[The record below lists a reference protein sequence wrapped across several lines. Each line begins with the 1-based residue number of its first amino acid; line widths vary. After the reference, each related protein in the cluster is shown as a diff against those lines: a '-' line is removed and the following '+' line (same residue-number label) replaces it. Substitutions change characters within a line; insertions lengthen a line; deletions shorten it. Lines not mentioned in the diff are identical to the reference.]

1 MHIKCGS
8 LWLCLAAFILCPS
21 LSGAENLTIQ
31 IHLFQGAHVGL
42 KQTEVLLTSS
52 RPELSLLKEKAVGSE
67 NELTAAILNTL
78 MEIYELHEVEDLF
91 SFKKGWN
98 RKVPLMDE
106 SILGKLVAYRL
117 KISPKMLPSQ
127 EISLR
132 GVISKTKEGSLQI
145 DKSREKELS
154 DAYIATRNDRL
165 MECIVDQEVI
175 LNIGDPV
182 IVSVPFNGRTYFMA
196 ILVTIGEPSA
206 QIPGPEKSKKTDLVP
221 APNVILQVRPSYP
234 DELRRRR
241 IGGEIGLRVMI
252 DEKGIVRGVDVI
264 KQVHPYL
271 NYSAVQAFL
280 KWKFEPVL
288 RLGKTVGAAFL
299 YSYNFDPLVYSQE
312 TAWSEET
319 PKGMEPSLE
328 KVRTVLD
335 RCADYCGKLAGAVM
349 DFVCE
354 ERIKETHYSLLKNL
368 HWGMLIVRNEPHGQ
382 GGWLVVGKPIQIM
395 DPKLTKRNDF
405 LCDYQIVRKGGRIDE
420 RRFILKENGHN
431 IAEQKKLLEEKRFS
445 GLSSLFASL
454 RILLKDQQSRF
465 NFRIIDEE
473 KTNGKRAYVIEAIPK
488 SGDEDGIWSAKIW
501 IDKESFQILK
511 IEIEGVP
518 IDGYEDI
525 LNDCAI
531 LNIKPFFVMTHEYQM
546 EKNGVLFPSRSK
558 IHAAYPGIDY
568 QGPVTKNEIDLT
580 YGKYKFLTVDTDSRI
595 IK

>member
-1 MHIKCGS
+1 
-8 LWLCLAAFILCPS
+8 
-21 LSGAENLTIQ
+21 LTIQ
-31 IHLFQGAHVGL
+31 IRLFQGAQLEL
-42 KQTEVLLTSS
+42 KKPEVLLTSS
-52 RPELSLLKEKAVGSE
+52 RPELSVLKEKAVGSE

-91 SFKKGWN
+91 LFKKGWN
-98 RKVPLMDE
+98 RKVPLLDE
-106 SILGKLVAYRL
+106 AVLGKLVAYRL

-127 EISLR
+127 QVSLR
-132 GVISKTKEGSLQI
+132 AIISKTKEGSLQI

-165 MECIVDQEVI
+165 MECIVDQEVV
-175 LNIGDPV
+175 LNVGDPV

-206 QIPGPEKSKKTDLVP
+206 QIPEPEKPNKTDLVP

-241 IGGEIGLRVMI
+241 VGGEIGLRVTI

-264 KQVHPYL
+264 KQLHPYL

-288 RLGKTVGAAFL
+288 RLDKPVRATFL
-299 YSYNFDPLVYSQE
+299 YSCNFDPLVYSQE
-312 TAWSEET
+312 NVWSEEA

-328 KVRTVLD
+328 KVRMVLD
-335 RCADYCGKLAGAVM
+335 RCADYCGKLAGAAM
-349 DFVCE
+349 GFVCE

-368 HWGMLIVRNEPHGQ
+368 HWGMLIVRNEPLGR
-382 GGWLVVGKPIQIM
+382 GGWLVVGKKIQIM

-405 LCDYQIVRKGGRIDE
+405 LCDYQIIRKEGRIDE
-420 RRFILKENGHN
+420 RRFVIKENGHT

-454 RILLKDQQSRF
+454 RILLKDRQPRF

-473 KTNGKRAYVIEAIPK
+473 KTNGKKAYVIEAIPK

-501 IDKESFQILK
+501 IDIESFQILK
-511 IEIEGVP
+511 IAIEGVP

-531 LNIKPFFVMTHEYQM
+531 LNIKPIFVMTHEYQT

-568 QGPVTKNEIDLT
+568 QGPITKNEIDLT
-580 YGKYKFLTVDTDSRI
+580 YGKYKFFTVATDSRI